1 MLMVYLIALIVG
13 GVLLALT
20 LVLGGAAEHDADTGG
35 ADTDHGGDA
44 DSDHPGAFDTVVGWL
59 PVTSL
64 RFWTFFAAF
73 FGGVGTVVSA
83 WSLAGPVP
91 AAVLAVAAGYLSGLI
106 MDRSMRYLR
115 RADSDSSL
123 GGRDLVGASAVV
135 LLRVARGTAGKVRAQ
150 LKGRSIDLLA
160 ETDDDDPLAAGQ
172 QAMVLSMRDDGR
184 VVVTRA
190 EPLVKQEEVE

>member
-1 MLMVYLIALIVG
+1 MLMVYLIALIIG

-35 ADTDHGGDA
+35 GDVDQGDGDHGGTLDA
-44 DSDHPGAFDTVVGWL
+44 VFGWL

-83 WSLAGPVP
+83 WNLAGPVA
-91 AAVLAVAAGYLSGLI
+91 AAVLAVVAGYASGLI

-115 RADSDSSL
+115 RSDSDSSL
-123 GGRDLVGASAVV
+123 GGRDLVGAGAEV
-135 LLRVARGTAGKVRAQ
+135 LLPVTASSAGKVRVR
-150 LKGRSIDLLA
+150 LKGRSVDLLA
-160 ETDDDDPLAAGQ
+160 RTDDEEPLAAGKHVT
-172 QAMVLSMRDDGR
+172 VLSMGDDGH
-184 VVVTRA
+184 VVVTNK
-190 EPLVKQEEVE
+190 LEENGRE

>member
-20 LVLGGAAEHDADTGG
+20 LVLGGAADHDADTGG
-35 ADTDHGGDA
+35 VDHDSGDA
-44 DSDHPGAFDTVVGWL
+44 DADHGSALDALFAWV

-73 FGGVGTVVSA
+73 FGGVGTVLSA

-91 AAVLAVAAGYLSGLI
+91 AAVVAVAAGWLSGLI

-115 RADSDSSL
+115 RSDSDSSL
-123 GGRDLVGASAVV
+123 GGRDVVGAGAEVLVPVSSA
-135 LLRVARGTAGKVRAQ
+135 APGKVRVR
-150 LKGRSIDLLA
+150 LKGRAVDLIA
-160 ETDDDDPLAAGQ
+160 ATDDEGTLAAGQ
-172 QAMVLSMRDDGR
+172 HVTVLSMDDDGH
-184 VVVTRA
+184 VVVTNKLEDGR
-190 EPLVKQEEVE
+190 E

>member
-20 LVLGGAAEHDADTGG
+20 LVLGGAAEQDADTGG
-35 ADTDHGGDA
+35 GDADQGDADHGGALDA
-44 DSDHPGAFDTVVGWL
+44 VFGWL

-83 WSLAGPVP
+83 WNLAGPVA
-91 AAVLAVAAGYLSGLI
+91 AAVCAVIAGYASGLI

-115 RADSDSSL
+115 RSDSDSSL
-123 GGRDLVGASAVV
+123 GGRDLVGAGAEV
-135 LLRVARGTAGKVRAQ
+135 LLPVTAGSAGKVRVR
-150 LKGRSIDLLA
+150 LKGRSVDLLA
-160 ETDDDDPLAAGQ
+160 RTDDEEPLAAGTHVT
-172 QAMVLSMRDDGR
+172 VLSMGDDGH
-184 VVVTRA
+184 VVVTNKLGA
-190 EPLVKQEEVE
+190 